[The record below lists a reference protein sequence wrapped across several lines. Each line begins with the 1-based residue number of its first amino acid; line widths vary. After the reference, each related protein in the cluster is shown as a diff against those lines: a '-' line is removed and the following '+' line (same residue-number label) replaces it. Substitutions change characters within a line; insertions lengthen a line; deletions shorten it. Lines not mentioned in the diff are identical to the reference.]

1 MASGPEASAEQ
12 AVHPEVARFR
22 REFDVGWVP
31 DGVEFQIE
39 NRRIRGE
46 RHNTDWS
53 RLGLAIGACAAVASL
68 GIGMVWI
75 PVFNYVWALAL
86 LGLLLALPYIGAR
99 AAIFRLRK
107 GRKKTFEIDFR
118 DGRPHWTSNDDH
130 FWRHVK
136 EFFKVSA

>member
-1 MASGPEASAEQ
+1 MASASEASNEQ
-12 AVHPEVARFR
+12 SPHPEVARFR

-39 NRRIRGE
+39 PRRIRGE

-53 RLGLAIGACAAVASL
+53 RLGLAVGACAAVASL

-75 PVFNYVWALAL
+75 PVFNYLWAAALLAL
-86 LGLLLALPYIGAR
+86 LIALPYIGAR

-118 DGRPHWTSNDDH
+118 DGRARWSSNDDA

-136 EFFKVSA
+136 EFFKV